1 MLVWILILGLW
12 VAVLSL
18 ILHDATKEDSE
29 GSAVLIAVKNFNAV
43 IVWVIKKFT
52 NFIAW
57 VMKKR
62 VSKPPVKVAA
72 AVIANSSSSTP
83 SEPSETK
90 APSEPSETKPA
101 PAAPPKK
108 QRWRRERRVS
118 MTKLELELAILEE
131 VKIAAPGCEDL
142 VGVIVGHE
150 TPKSHL
156 DPNWVVRGVKFG
168 NANRKIANEALA
180 GVVER
185 MRRELLLSDD

>member
-29 GSAVLIAVKNFNAV
+29 GSAVLIAMKKFNAV
-43 IVWVIKKFT
+43 IVWVMKNFT
-52 NFIAW
+52 RFIVW

-62 VSKPPVKVAA
+62 VSKPPVKVAT
-72 AVIANSSSSTP
+72 AVVAISSSSTP
-83 SEPSETK
+83 SEPSQ
-90 APSEPSETKPA
+90 PSETKPA

-118 MTKLELELAILEE
+118 MTKRELELAILEE

-156 DPNWVVRGVKFG
+156 DPNWAVRGVKFG
-168 NANRKIANEALA
+168 KADRKIANEALT

-185 MRRELLLSDD
+185 MQRELLLSDD